1 MCVCGKSLC
10 RLDAGIYQIKRRL
23 ERRERCASCR
33 LLIRWAGWLQ
43 RWAQFVGGSQ
53 LERAGKMRGKSFRQ
67 LRFGWAGLTS
77 CQILRT
83 PLRAKKKWMTEMFCR
98 KREQHFCYIIS
109 LFQFALVI
117 CFLLFSFHLF

>member
-1 MCVCGKSLC
+1 MCKLPFVDKM
-10 RLDAGIYQIKRRL
+10 
-23 ERRERCASCR
+23 
-33 LLIRWAGWLQ
+33 GWLQ

-98 KREQHFCYIIS
+98 KREQLFCYIIS